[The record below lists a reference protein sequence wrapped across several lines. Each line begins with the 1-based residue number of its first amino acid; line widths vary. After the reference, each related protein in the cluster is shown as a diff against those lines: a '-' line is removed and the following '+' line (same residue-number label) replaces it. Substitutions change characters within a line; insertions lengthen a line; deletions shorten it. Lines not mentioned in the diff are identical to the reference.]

1 MEEKSDRKRR
11 KASDTTKIGD
21 ELMSLIIDSDL
32 FSFISFDIQ
41 NEEKKEDLQKRNI
54 FHNFLS
60 PPPKND
66 ID

>member
-60 PPPKND
+60 PPQND